1 LREPYGHSLFLHG
14 PNLPRRKKAE
24 EHDGRAHRQG
34 RADRDGYRGARHCR
48 RAGRCLRIKSILT
61 EAECVKITDSALLSI
76 ENIDR
81 DAPTAALRMA
91 RQLFEIQ
98 AQTWSP
104 SGKV

>member
-1 LREPYGHSLFLHG
+1 MAG
-14 PNLPRRKKAE
+14 PTAKDVQIAV
-24 EHDGRAHRQG
+24 GIAAH
-34 RADRDGYRGARHCR
+34 AIVVELVA
-48 RAGRCLRIKSILT
+48 ALRIKGILT
-61 EAECVKITDSALLSI
+61 EAECAKITDSALLSI